1 MVRPSYRQYLRFVT
15 PVLVLALFLAAISL
29 LHRELAGYH
38 FHDIVASLAA
48 IPTFSIVVAILL
60 TALNYTIL
68 VGYDLVATRHLG
80 QRLPLRKV
88 AFASFLGYV
97 SSNNFGSLL
106 GSTTIRYRLYST
118 WGISSLDI
126 VKLIGL
132 ISLSFWLG
140 LSAFAGLVF
149 LIEPFS
155 IPEKVPLPFSSVRPI
170 GLLLVAVAGA
180 YLIAGLVRREP
191 LRIGGWE
198 FRVPP
203 LRVSA
208 AQILIASADLM
219 VAAGVLYFLLPKS
232 VGLSYPTFLGVY
244 LLAVVAAVFSN
255 VPGGLGVFELVIL
268 VFSGSEDPHLLLGSL
283 LVYRLVYYLLPLAI
297 GAVLWMGYETFVHRE
312 QLRRVAGGIRVTV
325 PTLAHRLLPLVI
337 FLAGAV
343 LLLSGA
349 LPTDHERLA
358 WVRDVLPLP
367 VMEVSHFLGSILG
380 VCLLLLARGLQRRL
394 DSAYWLTI
402 AMLGLGAVFSIL
414 KGFDYEEAIVL
425 LLMLGL
431 MLPARHSF
439 HRKGSLLWQPMNPGW
454 MAAVLVVVA
463 CSVWIGMFAYK
474 HVEYSDDLWWHFS
487 FQGDA
492 PRFLR
497 ASTGVVAVLLFAS
510 FSRLLRPSVPKPVL
524 PGPDDLASAAAIAAQ
539 SPASYANLALMG
551 DKELLFDEERTAFI
565 MYGIAGRNWVAM
577 GDPVGPQ
584 ETREELAWRLR
595 EMSDFFDAR
604 VSFYQVSEESLPLY
618 LDLGL
623 SLLKLGEEARVP
635 LRDFS
640 LEGSSR
646 RSLRQTWNRFQREGC
661 SFEILS
667 PEQVPERMDELKQVS
682 DAWMSDKNAAEK
694 RFSLG
699 FFAPEYIARCPVAII
714 HREGK
719 ILAFANLWAGDVK
732 EELSLDLMR
741 YTDDA
746 PSGVMEYLFTQLMFW
761 GSEQGYQWFS
771 LGMAPLSGF
780 ESHDL
785 APLWARFGNL
795 IFRHG
800 EHFYN
805 FQGLRKYKDKFHPE
819 WRPKYLASP
828 GGLALPLVL
837 KDISTMISG
846 GLAGLVSK

>member
-1 MVRPSYRQYLRFVT
+1 MRPSYSQYFRFVT
-15 PVLVLALFLAAISL
+15 PLLVLVLFLAALSL
-29 LHRELAGYH
+29 LHRELADYH
-38 FHDIVASLAA
+38 LHDVLASLAA
-48 IPTFSIVVAILL
+48 IPTMSIAAAIVL
-60 TALNYTIL
+60 TILNYTIL

-80 QRLPLRKV
+80 QRLPLRRV

-118 WGISSLDI
+118 WGLSSLDI

-132 ISLSFWLG
+132 LSLSFWLG
-140 LSAFAGLVF
+140 LSAFAGAVF
-149 LIEPFS
+149 LIEPLS
-155 IPEKVPLPFSSVRPI
+155 IPEKVPLPFANVRPI
-170 GLLLVAVAGA
+170 GLLLLAAVGA
-180 YLIAGLVRREP
+180 YLATGVVRRGP
-191 LRIGGWE
+191 LKIRAWE

-203 LRVSA
+203 LRVSM
-208 AQILIASADLM
+208 AQILIASADLA

-268 VFSGSEDPHLLLGSL
+268 VFSGSEDPHLLMGSL
-283 LVYRLVYYLLPLAI
+283 LVYRLVYYLLPLAV
-297 GAVLWMGYETFVHRE
+297 GAVLWLGYETFLHRHHL
-312 QLRRVAGGIRVTV
+312 QRVAGGIRSTI
-325 PTLAHRLLPLVI
+325 PSLAHRLLPLLV
-337 FLAGAV
+337 FLAGV
-343 LLLSGA
+343 ILLFSGA
-349 LPTDHERLA
+349 LPADHERLA
-358 WVRDVLPLP
+358 WIRNFLPLP

-402 AMLGLGAVFSIL
+402 AMLGMGALFSLL
-414 KGFDYEEAIVL
+414 KGFDYEEAVVL

-431 MLPARHSF
+431 MLPARDRF
-439 HRKGSLLWQPMNPGW
+439 HRKGSLLWQPLNPGW
-454 MAAVLVVVA
+454 NAAVLLVVA
-463 CSVWIGMFAYK
+463 CSVWIGLFAYK
-474 HVEYSDDLWWHFS
+474 HVDYSDDLWWRFS
-487 FQGDA
+487 VRGDA
-492 PRFLR
+492 PRFIR
-497 ASTGVVAVLLFAS
+497 ASTGVAVVLLFAS
-510 FSRLLRPSVPKPVL
+510 LARLLRPSVPKPAL
-524 PGPDDLASAAAIAAQ
+524 PGADDLASAAVIAGQ
-539 SPASYANLALMG
+539 SPASYAHLALMG
-551 DKELLFDEERTAFI
+551 DKELLFDEERTVLL

-577 GDPVGPQ
+577 GDPVGPP
-584 ETREELAWRLR
+584 EKREELAWRLR
-595 EMSDFFDAR
+595 EMGDFFDAR
-604 VSFYQVSEESLPLY
+604 VSFYQVGEESLPLY

-623 SLLKLGEEARVP
+623 SLLKLGEEARVSLP
-635 LRDFS
+635 GFS

-646 RSLRQTWNRFQREGC
+646 KSLRQTWNRFQRQGC
-661 SFEILS
+661 TFEILS
-667 PEQVPERMDELKQVS
+667 RDQAAERMEELKQVS
-682 DAWMSDKNAAEK
+682 DAWLSDKNAAEK

-699 FFAPEYIARCPVAII
+699 FFEPDYIARCPVAII
-714 HREGK
+714 HREGT
-719 ILAFANLWAGDVK
+719 ILAFANLWAGEAK
-732 EELSLDLMR
+732 EELSIDLMR
-741 YTDDA
+741 YTDEA

-785 APLWARFGNL
+785 APLWSRFGNL
-795 IFRHG
+795 VFRHG